1 MKNTTMTT
9 FILLIATLA
18 TSLAAGLFY
27 AYSCSV
33 NPGLGRLG
41 DAEYMRAMQSIS
53 RVILNPVFFAS
64 FLGTILLLP
73 LATWF
78 SYQGQANP
86 RFWYFLAAAVVYI
99 VLVFGVTIGGNV
111 PLNDALDKFNI
122 DGATAE
128 EITRQRSLFEKK
140 WNMFHAIR
148 TVSNVA
154 SALLAIL
161 GCLAGTK

>member
-1 MKNTTMTT
+1 MTT
-9 FILLIATLA
+9 FLLIIATLA

-41 DAEYMRAMQSIS
+41 DAEYLRAMQSIN
-53 RVILNPVFFAS
+53 RAILNPVFFAS
-64 FLGTILLLP
+64 FLGAVVLLP

-78 SYQGQANP
+78 SYQGQPNA
-86 RFWYFLAAAVVYI
+86 RFWYFLAAAIVYI

-111 PLNDALDKFNI
+111 PLNEALDKFNI
-122 DGATAE
+122 DSASAE
-128 EITRQRSLFEKK
+128 EIARHRTLFEKR
-140 WNMFHAIR
+140 WNMFHSIR
-148 TVSNVA
+148 SVSNVV

-161 GCLAGTK
+161 GCLARG